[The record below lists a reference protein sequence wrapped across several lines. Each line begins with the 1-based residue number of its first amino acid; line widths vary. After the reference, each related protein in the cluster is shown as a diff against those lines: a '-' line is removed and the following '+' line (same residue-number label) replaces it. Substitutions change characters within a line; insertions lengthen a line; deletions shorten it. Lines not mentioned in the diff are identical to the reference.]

1 MSWHENDIMDQNA
14 NGDAKGNKEIRIK
27 RETWTIK
34 RVYGRIGYQT
44 F

>member
-1 MSWHENDIMDQNA
+1 MKMTLWIRTQT
-14 NGDAKGNKEIRIK
+14 GTQREIRIK
-27 RETWTIK
+27 RETWEIK

>member
-1 MSWHENDIMDQNA
+1 MEMSLWVRTQTGMQR
-14 NGDAKGNKEIRIK
+14 EIRIK